1 MNWWWIRSASMELD
15 ITIEDPVMYKKPLK
29 VTELMPLMVGAD
41 LIEYV
46 CGENERDVRH
56 LVPGENSGR

>member
-1 MNWWWIRSASMELD
+1 
-15 ITIEDPVMYKKPLK
+15 MYKKPLQ
-29 VTELMPLMVGAD
+29 VTERMPLMVGAD

-56 LVPGENSGR
+56 LVPGEK